1 MGGNP
6 PDGRTQESTLLLLW
20 TDGATSLTIDS
31 SGLAVGTH
39 QEFGRTIKTTPLT
52 VSRLT
57 LKPAEV
63 DALKNLLRALD
74 VCAIRSKRSNPMP
87 GERTRQLSLSFPGL
101 QCVVALMAN
110 EWNSEPK
117 PRACSRVI
125 ETVLERVN
133 REGVSE
139 VIAPLDAGH

>member
-1 MGGNP
+1 MGDNP
-6 PDGRTQESTLLLLW
+6 PDAETKEPISLLIW
-20 TDGATSLTIDS
+20 YDGTNGLTIDS
-31 SGLAVGTH
+31 SGLAISSH
-39 QEFGRTIKTTPLT
+39 QLWGRGIKTTPLT
-52 VSRLT
+52 VSRLM

-63 DALKNLLRALD
+63 DALKNSLKVLD
-74 VCAIRSKRSNPMP
+74 VCAIRPKRSNPMP